1 MTARLTLLALT
12 LTILLILSQR
22 LSFSLSLPL
31 RSSRYPPTPLP
42 PSPFFSRSPLLFSSV
57 HLVAEEWQF

>member
-31 RSSRYPPTPLP
+31 RSSRYPPPLP